1 MAWSVINPLV
11 FIFFCFL
18 PFFSRA
24 IIFNHEFLPEY
35 NRTTVFYDDS
45 SETSRPHIVC
55 WTFNTSC
62 DTRVRI
68 SLSARPSVPPTVRV
82 YIGDGIPP
90 VPGKDPRDYF
100 KPLVKLRAFGSTA
113 AATSVSNAAWVVSMN
128 ELPDQYPAAFT
139 MLVASVSPPE
149 PILLLPGMSHNISSP
164 NYGETYPDNFYGLW
178 TLQAPPNSAIAMNV
192 LAFQTEKC
200 CDDVFILFSSD
211 STSSH
216 ENIHLSGSVVTPDT
230 IFPSVAFNTSF
241 LSVVFTSNNKIAMG
255 GFLLAFK
262 AVIIHELN
270 ANKDVIT
277 TESPWLYTN
286 VSSTTVT
293 SRAPSTSGETFA
305 TTVTPSLPE
314 NMAMVTILTA
324 ILSVTYFTILIIL
337 VCLLLRTCRR
347 KRARLK
353 SNPPQL
359 MTSRFMDDPQVYCEF
374 SPKTTS
380 DPDLRLLGASGYVNS
395 CSAMMP
401 GCKAEKEKTK
411 NDEEAYAAIPGAET
425 ALYQEPMTAGGDT
438 KGEPWAGSPGRDPL
452 VSPTSIID
460 AMTGIPPSSPPP
472 LPDYDFSLFG
482 TDLND
487 PEANKPVP
495 GPNTGSPIYANEQ
508 ACARPKV
515 LSMYA
520 KKSRE
525 RHRLPGGSISEEGEG
540 EGTLKS
546 DSKPCP

>member
-1 MAWSVINPLV
+1 MAWSCINLLV
-11 FIFFCFL
+11 VIFFCFL

-24 IIFNHEFLPEY
+24 IIFNHEFLPEH
-35 NRTTVFYDDS
+35 NTTTVFYDDS
-45 SETSRPHIVC
+45 SETSRPFVVC

-90 VPGKDPRDYF
+90 VPGTDPRDYF

-113 AATSVSNAAWVVSMN
+113 AVISVSNAAWVVSVN
-128 ELPDQYPAAFT
+128 ELPDQYQAAFT
-139 MLVASVSPPE
+139 MDVASVSPPE

-178 TLQAPPNSAIAMNV
+178 TLQAPPNSAIAMSV
-192 LAFQTEKC
+192 MAFQTEKC

-255 GFLLAFK
+255 GFLLTFK

-270 ANKDVIT
+270 AVEVAHVVT
-277 TESPWLYTN
+277 TESWLHT
-286 VSSTTVT
+286 STTV
-293 SRAPSTSGETFA
+293 SPRAPATSGKTFA
-305 TTVTPSLPE
+305 TSVTPSLPG
-314 NMAMVTILTA
+314 NMAMVMILTV
-324 ILSVTYFTILIIL
+324 ILSVTYLTILIISM
-337 VCLLLRTCRR
+337 CLLLRTCRR
-347 KRARLK
+347 KRARLR

-359 MTSRFMDDPQVYCEF
+359 TSRFMEDPQVYCEF
-374 SPKTTS
+374 SPKATS

-395 CSAMMP
+395 CSAVRS
-401 GCKAEKEKTK
+401 GGKTETEMAK
-411 NDEEAYAAIPGAET
+411 HGEEVYAAIPGAET
-425 ALYQEPMTAGGDT
+425 ALYQEPMETAGCDT
-438 KGEPWAGSPGRDPL
+438 KGEPWSGSPGRGPL

-460 AMTGIPPSSPPP
+460 AMTGIPPPSPFSE
-472 LPDYDFSLFG
+472 FSLFG
-482 TDLND
+482 TDLHD

-495 GPNTGSPIYANEQ
+495 GPNTGSPIYSNEQ
-508 ACARPKV
+508 ACARPQV
-515 LSMYA
+515 PSMYA

-525 RHRLPGGSISEEGEG
+525 RHRLPRGSVSAEGEG

-546 DSKPCP
+546 DSQPCP